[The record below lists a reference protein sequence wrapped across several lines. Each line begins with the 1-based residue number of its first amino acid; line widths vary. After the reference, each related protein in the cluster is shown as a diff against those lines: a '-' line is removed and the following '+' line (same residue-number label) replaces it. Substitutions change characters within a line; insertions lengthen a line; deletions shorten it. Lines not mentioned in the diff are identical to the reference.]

1 MRSGCDQRSARG
13 HPIPSRHSLRNSRN
27 LNNNASRTALAR
39 CVRGVRGNA
48 VRKRVARARLYN
60 RLHFSDSQRADW
72 TRPEDETLDYSK
84 WFSDSAAR
92 LNDLL
97 TRAAI
102 IWSTS
107 ITAINSIELYNLPV
121 VIGGGG
127 PRRNFETIGCLS
139 PSPSPSRS
147 LSRSRTALLLF
158 AIPLR
163 RLYPVR
169 RPGLGEVISR
179 IRRDDEL
186 SRSVLP
192 LFRRAER
199 VPERER
205 AARRARVDRFRCI

>member
-1 MRSGCDQRSARG
+1 VC
-13 HPIPSRHSLRNSRN
+13 
-27 LNNNASRTALAR
+27 
-39 CVRGVRGNA
+39 
-48 VRKRVARARLYN
+48 VARERGQKKGSKSARLYN
-60 RLHFSDSQRADW
+60 RLHFSDLQRADW
-72 TRPEDETLDYSK
+72 MRPEDETLDYSK

-127 PRRNFETIGCLS
+127 PRLGISKRSVAS
-139 PSPSPSRS
+139 PPPPAK
-147 LSRSRTALLLF
+147 LSRSRSFAPRTALLLF

-199 VPERER
+199 SRARACSSFSSRREG
-205 AARRARVDRFRCI
+205 RRARVDRFRCI